1 MDIRYG
7 TIGRC
12 KKGTPGHKL
21 PIRSSD
27 HLTKSPGSRLQTLPI
42 SQGRTQGSLMGRGG
56 DDRPSGTTTIS
67 SRPVSTYT
75 LPFQVPASSSLF
87 PKDSNMSVLLLYF
100 VLLPKPTRKNKT
112 KPRKVPRSV
121 RQHKPNP
128 SFRIDTSSFRKS
140 PK

>member
-1 MDIRYG
+1 
-7 TIGRC
+7 
-12 KKGTPGHKL
+12 
-21 PIRSSD
+21 
-27 HLTKSPGSRLQTLPI
+27 
-42 SQGRTQGSLMGRGG
+42 
-56 DDRPSGTTTIS
+56 
-67 SRPVSTYT
+67 
-75 LPFQVPASSSLF
+75 
-87 PKDSNMSVLLLYF
+87 MSVLLLYF